1 MMSTLQSM
9 KADQMIDAHSYRPIA
24 EHGLIGNLQTA
35 ALVDTGGTISWYC
48 PGRFDA
54 PSVFAGLLD
63 PDRGGLFRI
72 APVGHEWTTRQ
83 LYLPDSAVLVTR
95 FLGEE
100 GVAEVVDFMPVTGR
114 ATDTPDL
121 LARLVRVVR
130 GELQLEVRCAPRFD
144 YGQVRHTLEHDGDTA
159 VFHGPG
165 RALRIDS
172 DRKLIPDGD
181 DITAVL
187 NLAVGEQAWFA
198 LSGGRAGD
206 GVPRRVTASEVDG
219 RYRSTLDWWHRWV
232 SASTYRGRWRETI
245 MRSAITLKLLT
256 YDPTGAIVA
265 APTAALPEQIGG
277 ERNWDYRYAWI
288 RDASFSVHAL
298 LRLGYVDEA
307 RRLFRWLSARPG
319 GTGGADGGPLQLMY
333 RVDGSSDLD
342 EQTLDHLGGYQGS
355 RPVRIG
361 NGAAHQLQLD
371 IYGELLDAIW
381 TAYKGGGGRLG
392 TSGWARL
399 CQLADWV
406 AAHWDQPD
414 EGIWETRGGRKNFVY
429 ARVMSW
435 VALDRMIRLAGEL
448 GWPAETAGWIAARDK
463 IHKQVMTRGW
473 HPGRRSFVQAYGSGV
488 HDAALLV
495 MPLVGFISDTEPAWL
510 STLDAIGEALV
521 SDSLVYRYDP
531 TASPDGLLG
540 HEGTFSM
547 CTFWYVETLA
557 RAGRLADARFVFE
570 KMLTYGN
577 HLGLYAEELGLHGEQ
592 LGNFPQAFTH
602 LALINAAITLDA
614 SLDIPDHRRPAEL
627 A

>member
-1 MMSTLQSM
+1 MMGALRIIKPGQTIG
-9 KADQMIDAHSYRPIA
+9 ARSYAPIA
-24 EHGLIGNLQTA
+24 EHGLIGNLRSA
-35 ALVDTGGTISWYC
+35 ALVDTGGTVSWYC

-54 PSVFAGLLD
+54 PSVFASLLD

-72 APVGHEWTTRQ
+72 APAGHGWTARQ

-95 FLGEE
+95 FLGDD

-114 ATDTPDL
+114 AGDTPDL
-121 LARLVRVVR
+121 LVRVVRVVR
-130 GELQLEVRCAPRFD
+130 GELRLEVRCAPRFD
-144 YGQVRHTLEHDGDTA
+144 YGRATHTLEHEGDAA
-159 VFHGPG
+159 VFRAPG
-165 RALRIDS
+165 RTLRLDS
-172 DRKLIPDGD
+172 DHKLTPDGED
-181 DITAVL
+181 VTAVL
-187 NLAVGEQAWFA
+187 DLAVGERAWFA
-198 LSGGRAGD
+198 LSGGTSD
-206 GVPRRVTASEVDG
+206 GIPRRVAVSEVDG

-232 SASTYRGRWRETI
+232 SASTYRGRWRETV

-256 YDPTGAIVA
+256 YDPTGAVVA

-277 ERNWDYRYAWI
+277 ERNWDYRYTWI

-307 RRLFRWLSARPG
+307 RRLFRWMAARPNG
-319 GTGGADGGPLQLMY
+319 MDGADGGSLQLMY
-333 RVDGSSDLD
+333 RVDGSADLD
-342 EQTLDHLGGYQGS
+342 EHILDHLGGYRGS

-371 IYGELLDAIW
+371 IYGEFLDAIW
-381 TAYKGGGGRLG
+381 TTYQSGGGRLG

-406 AAHWDQPD
+406 TAHWDQPD
-414 EGIWETRGGRKNFVY
+414 EGIWETRGGRKDFVY
-429 ARVMSW
+429 GRVMSW
-435 VALDRMIRLAGEL
+435 VALDRMVRLAGML
-448 GWPAETAGWIAARDK
+448 GWPAQSAGWAAARDL
-463 IHKQVMTRGW
+463 IHKQVMAKGW
-473 HPGRRSFVQAYGSGV
+473 HPGKRSFVQAYGSEV
-488 HDAALLV
+488 LDAALLV
-495 MPLVGFISDTEPAWL
+495 MPLVGFVSDTEPAWL
-510 STLDAIGEALV
+510 STLDALGEALV

-531 TASPDGLLG
+531 TASPDGLRG

-557 RAGRLADARFVFE
+557 RAGRLAEARFVFE

-602 LALINAAITLDA
+602 LALINAATTLDA
-614 SLDIPDHRRPAEL
+614 YLDTPDHRRPADL

>member
-1 MMSTLQSM
+1 MDTLPIM
-9 KADQMIDAHSYRPIA
+9 ETDPATGNRTYTPIA

-54 PSVFAGLLD
+54 PSVFASLLD
-63 PDRGGLFRI
+63 SDRGGLFRI
-72 APVGHEWTTRQ
+72 APVEHEWTTRQ

-95 FLGEE
+95 FLGEH

-121 LARLVRVVR
+121 LVRLVRVVR
-130 GELQLEVRCAPRFD
+130 GKVKLEVRCAPRFD
-144 YGQVRHTLEHDGDTA
+144 YGRAAHTLSLDGETA
-159 VFHGPG
+159 VFRAPG

-172 DRKLIPDGD
+172 DQSLTRDND
-181 DITAVL
+181 DITAEL
-187 NLAVGEQAWFA
+187 NLAVGDQAWFA
-198 LSGGRAGD
+198 LSGGSADD

-232 SASTYRGRWRETI
+232 SASSYRGRWRETI

-256 YDPTGAIVA
+256 YNPTGAIVA
-265 APTAALPEQIGG
+265 APTTSLPEQIGG

-288 RDASFSVHAL
+288 RDASLSVHAL

-342 EQTLDHLGGYQGS
+342 EHVLDHLGGYAGS
-355 RPVRIG
+355 GPVRIG
-361 NGAAHQLQLD
+361 NGAAEQLQLD

-381 TAYKGGGGRLG
+381 TAYKGGAGRLG
-392 TSGWARL
+392 LGAWARL

-448 GWPAETAGWIAARDK
+448 GWPAETAGWTAARNE
-463 IHKQVMTRGW
+463 IHKQVVSKGW
-473 HPGRRSFVQAYGSGV
+473 HPGRRSFVQAYGSDV
-488 HDAALLV
+488 LDAALLV
-495 MPLVGFISDTEPAWL
+495 MPLVGFISDTETKGL

-531 TASPDGLLG
+531 IASPDGLRG

-557 RAGRLADARFVFE
+557 RAGRLAEARFIFE

-577 HLGLYAEELGLHGEQ
+577 HLGLYAEEMGLHGEQ

-602 LALINAAITLDA
+602 LALINAAVTLDTY
-614 SLDIPDHRRPAEL
+614 LDTPDHRRPADL

>member
-1 MMSTLQSM
+1 MMGALRISRPGQTIG
-9 KADQMIDAHSYRPIA
+9 ARAYAPIA
-24 EHGLIGNLQTA
+24 EHGLIGNLRSA
-35 ALVDTGGTISWYC
+35 ALVDTGGTVSWYC

-54 PSVFAGLLD
+54 PSVFASLLD

-72 APVGHEWTTRQ
+72 APAGHGWTARQ

-95 FLGEE
+95 FLGDD

-114 ATDTPDL
+114 AGDAPDL
-121 LARLVRVVR
+121 LVRVVRVVR
-130 GELQLEVRCAPRFD
+130 GELRLDVRCAPRFD
-144 YGQVRHTLEHDGDTA
+144 YGRARHTLEHEGDAA
-159 VFHGPG
+159 VFRAPG
-165 RALRIDS
+165 RTLRLDS
-172 DRKLIPDGD
+172 DHKLTPDGD
-181 DITAVL
+181 DVTAAL
-187 NLAVGEQAWFA
+187 NLVVGERAWFA
-198 LSGGRAGD
+198 VSGGTGD
-206 GVPRRVTASEVDG
+206 GIPRRVTVSEVDG

-232 SASTYRGRWRETI
+232 SASTYRGRWRETV

-256 YDPTGAIVA
+256 YEPTGAVVA
-265 APTAALPEQIGG
+265 APTTALPEQIGG
-277 ERNWDYRYAWI
+277 ERNWDYRYTWI

-307 RRLFRWLSARPG
+307 RRLFRWLSARPEG
-319 GTGGADGGPLQLMY
+319 MDGADGGSLQLMY
-333 RVDGSSDLD
+333 RVDGSADLD
-342 EQTLDHLGGYQGS
+342 EHILDHLGGYRGS

-371 IYGELLDAIW
+371 IYGEFLDAIW
-381 TAYKGGGGRLG
+381 TTYQSGGGRLG

-406 AAHWDQPD
+406 TAHWDQPD
-414 EGIWETRGGRKNFVY
+414 EGIWETRGGRKDFVY

-435 VALDRMIRLAGEL
+435 VALDRMVRLAGML
-448 GWPAETAGWIAARDK
+448 GWPAQSAGWAAARDL

-473 HPGRRSFVQAYGSGV
+473 HPGKRSFVQAYGSDV
-488 HDAALLV
+488 LDAALLV
-495 MPLVGFISDTEPAWL
+495 MPLVGFVSDTEPAWL
-510 STLDAIGEALV
+510 STLDAIGAALV

-531 TASPDGLLG
+531 TASPDGLRG

-557 RAGRLADARFVFE
+557 RAGRLAEARFVFE

-602 LALINAAITLDA
+602 LALINAATTLDTY
-614 SLDIPDHRRPAEL
+614 LDTPDHRRPADL

>member
-1 MMSTLQSM
+1 MKTLQNV
-9 KADQMIDAHSYRPIA
+9 KAEQAIDTQNYVPIA
-24 EHGLIGNLQTA
+24 EHGLIGNLRTA
-35 ALVDTGGTISWYC
+35 ALADTTGAISWYC

-54 PSVFAGLLD
+54 PSVFASLLD
-63 PDRGGLFRI
+63 PERGGLFRI
-72 APVGHEWTTRQ
+72 APIGEEWSARQ

-95 FLGEE
+95 FLGEQ

-114 ATDTPDL
+114 ATDTVDL
-121 LARLVRVVR
+121 LVRMVRVVR
-130 GELQLEVRCAPRFD
+130 GEVRLDVRCAPRFD
-144 YGQVRHTLEHDGDTA
+144 YGRADHTLEHDGDSA
-159 VFHGPG
+159 VFRASG
-165 RALRIDS
+165 RSLRFDS
-172 DRKLIPDGD
+172 DRKLIPDGE
-181 DITAVL
+181 DITTVL
-187 NLAVGEQAWFA
+187 DLAAGEEAWFA
-198 LSGGRAGD
+198 VSGGVEEE
-206 GVPRRVTASEVDG
+206 VPRRVSAAEIDG

-232 SASTYRGRWRETI
+232 SSSAYRGRWRETI

-256 YDPTGAIVA
+256 YSPTGALVA
-265 APTAALPEQIGG
+265 APTAGLPEQIGG

-288 RDASFSVHAL
+288 RDASLSVHAL

-319 GTGGADGGPLQLMY
+319 GVGGANGGPLQIMY

-342 EQTLDHLGGYQGS
+342 EHTLSHLDGYRSS

-371 IYGELLDAIW
+371 IYGEMLDAIW
-381 TAYKGGGGRLG
+381 TAYKGGAGRLG
-392 TSGWARL
+392 TSGWERL
-399 CQLADWV
+399 CRLADWV

-414 EGIWETRGGRKNFVY
+414 EGIWETRGGRKHFVY

-435 VALDRMIRLAGEL
+435 VALDRTVRLAREL
-448 GWPAETAGWIAARDK
+448 GWPAETGGWIAARDE
-463 IHKQVMTRGW
+463 IHKQVMSRGW
-473 HPGRRSFVQAYGSGV
+473 SPERRSFVQAYGSDV
-488 HDAALLV
+488 LDAALLV
-495 MPLVGFISDTEPAWL
+495 MPLVGFISDTEPKWL
-510 STLDAIGEALV
+510 STLDAIGDALV

-531 TASPDGLLG
+531 LASPDGLRG

-577 HLGLYAEELGLHGEQ
+577 HVGLYAEELGLHGEH

-602 LALINAAITLDA
+602 LALINAAVTLNDF
-614 SLDIPDHRRPAEL
+614 LDTPDERRPAEL

>member
-1 MMSTLQSM
+1 MNTLRIM
-9 KADQMIDAHSYRPIA
+9 KSDEMIEVGAYRPIA
-24 EHGLIGNLQTA
+24 EHGLIGNLRTA
-35 ALVDTGGTISWYC
+35 ALVDTAGTVSWYC

-54 PSVFAGLLD
+54 PSVFASLLD
-63 PDRGGLFRI
+63 PDLGGLFRI
-72 APVGHEWTTRQ
+72 APAGHEWTARQ

-95 FLGEE
+95 FLGDE

-114 ATDTPDL
+114 AGDTPDVL
-121 LARLVRVVR
+121 LRLVRVVR
-130 GELQLEVRCAPRFD
+130 GELPIEVRCAPRFD
-144 YGQVRHTLEHDGDTA
+144 YGRAKHSLALDGGAA
-159 VFHGPG
+159 VFQAPG
-165 RALRIDS
+165 LSMRLDS
-172 DRKLIPDGD
+172 DRTLTPDGD
-181 DITAVL
+181 DVTAVL

-198 LSGGRAGD
+198 LSGGTAGSTA
-206 GVPRRVTASEVDG
+206 GRPVTGREVDG

-232 SASTYRGRWRETI
+232 SASTYRGRWRETV

-256 YDPTGAIVA
+256 YDPTGAVVA

-277 ERNWDYRYAWI
+277 ERNWDYRYTWI

-319 GTGGADGGPLQLMY
+319 GTDGADGGPLQLMY

-342 EQTLDHLGGYQGS
+342 EHTLDNLVGYRES
-355 RPVRIG
+355 HPVRIG

-392 TSGWARL
+392 TPGWARL
-399 CQLADWV
+399 CRLADWV

-435 VALDRMIRLAGEL
+435 VGLDRMIRLAKEL
-448 GWPAETAGWIAARDK
+448 GWPAETAGWTAARDE
-463 IHKQVMTRGW
+463 IHKQVMACGW
-473 HPGRRSFVQAYGSGV
+473 HPGRRSFVQAYGSDV
-488 HDAALLV
+488 LDAAVLV
-495 MPLVGFISDTEPAWL
+495 MPLVGFVSDTEPAWL
-510 STLDAIGEALV
+510 ATLDAIGETLV

-531 TASPDGLLG
+531 NASPDGLQG

-557 RAGRLADARFVFE
+557 RAGRLAEARFVFE

-592 LGNFPQAFTH
+592 LGNFPQALTH
-602 LALINAAITLDA
+602 LSLINAATTLDA
-614 SLDIPDHRRPAEL
+614 YLDTPGHRRPAEL

>member
-1 MMSTLQSM
+1 MTD
-9 KADQMIDAHSYRPIA
+9 DQKIDTRLYRPIA
-24 EHGLIGNLQTA
+24 EHGLIGNLRTA
-35 ALVDTGGTISWYC
+35 ALVDTGGTVSWYC

-54 PSVFAGLLD
+54 PSVFASLLD
-63 PDRGGLFRI
+63 HERGGSFSI
-72 APVGHEWTTRQ
+72 APVGDHWTTRQ

-100 GVAEVVDFMPVTGR
+100 GVVEVVDFMPVTGR
-114 ATDTPDL
+114 ASDAPDVL
-121 LARLVRVVR
+121 VRLVRVVR
-130 GELQLEVRCAPRFD
+130 GDLRLQVRCEPRFD
-144 YGQVRHTLEHDGDTA
+144 YGRAGHTLALDGETA
-159 VFHGPG
+159 VFQGPG
-165 RALRIDS
+165 RAMRLDS
-172 DRKLIPDGD
+172 DRKLLADGD
-181 DITAVL
+181 DIGMIL
-187 NLAVGEQAWFA
+187 HLSSGEQAWFA
-198 LSGGRAGD
+198 VSGGTEGD
-206 GVPRRVTASEVDG
+206 DAQRRVTDAEVDG
-219 RYRSTLDWWHRWV
+219 RYKSTLDWWHRWV
-232 SASTYRGRWRETI
+232 SASTYRGRWREMI

-256 YDPTGAIVA
+256 YNPTGAIVA

-277 ERNWDYRYAWI
+277 SRNWDYRYTWI
-288 RDASFSVHAL
+288 RDASLSVHAL

-333 RVDGSSDLD
+333 RVDGSSDLE
-342 EQTLDHLGGYQGS
+342 EQVLDHLSGYHDS

-361 NGAAHQLQLD
+361 NGAVHQLQLD

-392 TSGWARL
+392 TNGWARL
-399 CQLADWV
+399 CRLADWV

-435 VALDRMIRLAGEL
+435 VALDRMIRLSREL
-448 GWPAETAGWIAARDK
+448 GWPAETDGWTTARDQ
-463 IHKQVMTRGW
+463 IYKQVLAHGW
-473 HPGRRSFVQAYGSGV
+473 HSERRSFVQAYGSDV
-488 HDAALLV
+488 LDAAVLT
-495 MPLVGFISDTEPAWL
+495 MPLVGFLSDTEPAWL
-510 STLDAIGEALV
+510 ATLDAMGASLV

-531 TASPDGLLG
+531 AASPDGLPG
-540 HEGTFSM
+540 DEGTFSM

-557 RAGRLADARFVFE
+557 RAGKLSDARFVFE

-577 HLGLYAEELGLHGEQ
+577 HLGLYAEELGRNGEQ

-602 LALINAAITLDA
+602 LALINAATTLD
-614 SLDIPDHRRPAEL
+614 SYLDTPDHRRPSDL

>member
-1 MMSTLQSM
+1 MMKTLEIT
-9 KADQMIDAHSYRPIA
+9 KPDQAIGARSYRPIA

-35 ALVDTGGTISWYC
+35 ALVDTGGTIGWYC

-63 PDRGGLFRI
+63 PDRGGFFRI
-72 APVGHEWTTRQ
+72 APAGDEWMPRQ

-95 FLGEE
+95 FLGED

-114 ATDTPDL
+114 ATDTADL
-121 LARLVRVVR
+121 LVRLVRVVR
-130 GELQLEVRCAPRFD
+130 GRVQLEVRCAPRFD
-144 YGQVRHTLEHDGDTA
+144 YGRAGHTLECDGESA
-159 VFHGPG
+159 VFAAPG
-165 RALRIDS
+165 RVLRIDS
-172 DRKLIPDGD
+172 DQKLVRDGN

-198 LSGGRAGD
+198 LSGGTGD
-206 GVPRRVTASEVDG
+206 GVPRQVKAREVDG

-232 SASTYRGRWRETI
+232 SASSYRGRWRETI

-256 YDPTGAIVA
+256 YHPTGAIVA
-265 APTAALPEQIGG
+265 APTTALPEQIGG

-288 RDASFSVHAL
+288 RDASLSVHAL

-319 GTGGADGGPLQLMY
+319 GTGGPDGGPLQLMY

-342 EQTLDHLGGYQGS
+342 EHTLDHLSGYQES

-361 NGAAHQLQLD
+361 NGAASQLQLD
-371 IYGELLDAIW
+371 IYGEMLDALW
-381 TAYKGGGGRLG
+381 TAYKGGAGRLG

-435 VALDRMIRLAGEL
+435 VALDRTIRLAQEL
-448 GWPAETAGWIAARDK
+448 GWPAETAGWTAARDE

-473 HPGRRSFVQAYGSGV
+473 NPQRRSFVQAYGGDV
-488 HDAALLV
+488 LDAALLV
-495 MPLVGFISDTEPAWL
+495 MPLVGFISDTEPKWL
-510 STLDAIGEALV
+510 STLDAIGDALV

-531 TASPDGLLG
+531 AASPDGLRG

-557 RAGRLADARFVFE
+557 RAGRLAEARFVFE

-577 HLGLYAEELGLHGEQ
+577 HLGLYAEEVGLHGEQ

-602 LALINAAITLDA
+602 LALINAAVTLDA
-614 SLDIPDHRRPAEL
+614 HLDTPDHRRPAEL